1 MNPPRSPASARRFT
15 LVDAMILIAA
25 AAAGFGMVRG
35 WVVLRSTL
43 PQIDNGALPARLLDF
58 RDWYTAARLVLLAM
72 TMAIIPLGLRR
83 SGPPRLGRWS
93 RPGTIVPIV
102 VALAIAACLVD
113 EGAFQ
118 HAVGFHY
125 LYSSPAQRLFTLVSQ
140 AVGIGRAAT
149 AIGVAWL
156 TLALAGRWVPEDD
169 WVGWLG
175 RALGFAWI
183 GACLG
188 YRAYELV
195 MYWRFGIVVV

>member
-1 MNPPRSPASARRFT
+1 
-15 LVDAMILIAA
+15 MIFIAA
-25 AAAGFGMVRG
+25 SAAGFGMVRG
-35 WVVLRSTL
+35 WVVLRSAL
-43 PQIDNGALPARLLDF
+43 PQIDSGNLPPRLLGF
-58 RDWYTAARLVLLAM
+58 RDWYTAARLVLLAL
-72 TMAIIPLGLRR
+72 TMAIIPIGLRH

-102 VALAIAACLVD
+102 VTLAIAACLVD

-125 LYSSPAQRLFTLVSQ
+125 LYSSPAQRLFIVISQ
-140 AVGIGRAAT
+140 AVGIARAAT

-156 TLALAGRWVPEDD
+156 TLALAGRWEPEDD
-169 WVGWLG
+169 WVGRLG
-175 RALGFAWI
+175 RVLGFAWI